1 MNAEQYY
8 SAVVR
13 AFPPTP
19 PLPAPPPFE
28 GDEDRIRWMNKQ
40 WLERGNSVWPPRPVM
55 LLRLGSAAFGV
66 SQAAMVSPSRMPSIV
81 QPRQKTI
88 AFGRIVLNMSLA
100 SLGRTFRRDHTTSIY
115 AIQKYRALVERALG
129 LHRARPEN
137 SERVVAIR
145 NSTTPGSPG

>member
-1 MNAEQYY
+1 
-8 SAVVR
+8 
-13 AFPPTP
+13 
-19 PLPAPPPFE
+19 
-28 GDEDRIRWMNKQ
+28 
-40 WLERGNSVWPPRPVM
+40 
-55 LLRLGSAAFGV
+55 
-66 SQAAMVSPSRMPSIV
+66 MPSIV

-137 SERVVAIR
+137 SESPKPRLA
-145 NSTTPGSPG
+145 TTPGSPG